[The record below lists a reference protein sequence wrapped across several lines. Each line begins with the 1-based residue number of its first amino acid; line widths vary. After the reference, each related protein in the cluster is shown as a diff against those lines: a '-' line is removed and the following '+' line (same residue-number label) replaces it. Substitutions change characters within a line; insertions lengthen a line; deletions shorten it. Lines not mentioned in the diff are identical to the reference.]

1 MIKSDGGREEVTSY
15 SDFDIQRRWKKLK
28 EKKKKKL
35 KLKEKMKIVECV
47 CHIRNELL

>member
-28 EKKKKKL
+28 EKKKKNLNL
-35 KLKEKMKIVECV
+35 KKKW
-47 CHIRNELL
+47 R